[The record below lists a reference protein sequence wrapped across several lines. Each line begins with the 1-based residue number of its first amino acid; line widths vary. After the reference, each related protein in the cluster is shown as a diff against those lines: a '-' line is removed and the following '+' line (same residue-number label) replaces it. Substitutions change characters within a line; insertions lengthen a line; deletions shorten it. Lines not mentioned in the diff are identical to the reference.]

1 MRAILVGAGGT
12 TRALLRRLGESWE
25 VTVIDTSAER
35 LSQAKR
41 LREFRAVQGD
51 ASSRLVLEE
60 AGLDEADAVV
70 AAANDDEVNLEV
82 CRLSKEGGIL
92 RIAAMAADPERL
104 ADYRELDVPAFSPHS
119 LTARRI
125 ELSLET
131 RRIAS
136 RAFADGRAEAI
147 ELRVGH
153 DSPVRGKALR
163 DLRARS
169 WLVGAI
175 LRGDSL
181 IIPHGETILQADD
194 LVTVV
199 GSAEDFP
206 EMVRTFTSGEPR
218 FPLDFGKRVAV
229 ALRTQNDVGGA
240 LAEAI
245 YVQRTSQATSVVV
258 VYRSAH
264 AEDGEE
270 LVEGAREAAAG
281 LELEFR
287 PVQGRPTRALEEI
300 AAEENVGVLVMP
312 ATETAAAW
320 WRLKTNQA
328 VSLCRKTS
336 VPVLVSR
343 RGPPYRRI
351 LVPARRTVSGR
362 AAARVA
368 IDLAREAEAELVGM
382 AVFDPSF
389 IAGPGAIEEAR
400 GAVGFLQE
408 EAAVQGVDVVG
419 RIRQGNPVHEFLR
432 ATEGVDLLV
441 VGVNQQR
448 RLFQVRVADHLADR
462 TESSILL
469 VPAVE

>member
-1 MRAILVGAGGT
+1 MV
-12 TRALLRRLGESWE
+12 
-25 VTVIDTSAER
+25 DTSDQR

-41 LREFRAVQGD
+41 LRDFRAVQGD

-70 AAANDDEVNLEV
+70 AAANDDKVNLEV
-82 CRLSKEGGIL
+82 CRLSKEGGVL

-104 ADYRELDVPAFSPHS
+104 DDYRELEVPAFSPHS

-131 RRIAS
+131 RRITS

-147 ELRVGH
+147 EFRVGH

-175 LRGDSL
+175 LRGDRL

-199 GSAEDFP
+199 GSAADFP

-245 YVQRTSQATSVVV
+245 YVQRTSQATSVIA
-258 VYRSAH
+258 VYRSAQW
-264 AEDGEE
+264 EEGEG
-270 LVEGAREAAAG
+270 LIDRARESASG
-281 LELEFR
+281 VELEFR
-287 PVQGRPTRALEEI
+287 PVQGRPVRALEEI
-300 AAEENVGVLVMP
+300 AAEENIGVLVVP
-312 ATETAAAW
+312 APEKVGAW

-328 VSLCRKTS
+328 VSLCRHTS

-343 RGPPYRRI
+343 RGLPYRRI
-351 LVPARRTVSGR
+351 LVPARRTAAGR
-362 AAARVA
+362 AAARAA

-382 AVFDPSF
+382 AVFDPPF

-400 GAVGFLQE
+400 RAVGFLQE

-419 RIRQGNPVHEFLR
+419 RIRQGNPVQELLK

-441 VGVNQQR
+441 VGINPQR

-462 TESSILL
+462 MESSILL
-469 VPAVE
+469 IPAVE